1 MMFQTDDL
9 LSIPY
14 LSYFSTGFTF
24 ATAWVAMVEYTSAAV
39 PEVSLGTVMGILH
52 GVYWGLGI
60 GCGHLIGGALIDNFG
75 ARTTFKIHI
84 AASAVVVVLV
94 FIVQRVCMTTTILLI
109 RFPFITQSYGL
120 PSDTS
125 KINA

>member
-1 MMFQTDDL
+1 MTITHL
-9 LSIPY
+9 LSVIDSH

-60 GCGHLIGGALIDNFG
+60 GGGQFLGGVLIHTFWCPCYFQNIYRSERCSRPFGIYCAEGRSTLIY
-75 ARTTFKIHI
+75 
-84 AASAVVVVLV
+84 V
-94 FIVQRVCMTTTILLI
+94 
-109 RFPFITQSYGL
+109 
-120 PSDTS
+120 
-125 KINA
+125 